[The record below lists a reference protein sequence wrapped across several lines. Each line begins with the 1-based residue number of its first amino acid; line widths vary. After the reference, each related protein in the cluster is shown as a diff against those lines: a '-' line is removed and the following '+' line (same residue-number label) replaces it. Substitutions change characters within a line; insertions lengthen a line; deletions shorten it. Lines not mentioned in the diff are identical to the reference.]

1 MRRIVMTLAVA
12 GVALA
17 AGCADRPRQVA
28 GEAIPVGGSSST
40 PTPAPAPVVTTTS
53 PSPSASATSATPSRT
68 SARPGTSSS
77 PPAKNSSPPKI
88 KRVIGPVTVLGPTGL
103 GKLQIGMTRAEAE
116 ATGLVVAGEGEN
128 GCGSWI
134 LDLPDSGG
142 PTVGYSP
149 LGVVS
154 IPAYGKVAT
163 PEGIRITS
171 SLDAVERAYPDLS
184 GPATENGATLGDGPA
199 YAGQQDKHGG
209 VHYRFTFENGAVKT
223 MKLQHDTPKC

>member
-17 AGCADRPRQVA
+17 AGCANQPQPVA
-28 GEAIPVGGSSST
+28 GEAIPVGGASPT
-40 PTPAPAPVVTTTS
+40 PTPTSSPIVTPS
-53 PSPSASATSATPSRT
+53 SPSASVTSATPSRT
-68 SARPGTSSS
+68 TTKPRTSSS
-77 PPAKNSSPPKI
+77 PPVKTSSNPPPKI
-88 KRVIGPVTVLGPTGL
+88 TRVIGPVTVLGPTGL
-103 GKLQIGMTRAEAE
+103 GKLQIGMSHAEAE

-134 LDLPDSGG
+134 LDLPNAGG

-163 PEGIRITS
+163 PEGIRINS
-171 SLDAVERAYPDLS
+171 SLDAVERAYPDLT
-184 GPATENGATLGDGPA
+184 GPATENGATLGDGAA
-199 YAGQQDKHGG
+199 YAGQQDKYGG
-209 VHYRFTFENGAVKT
+209 VHYRFTFEGGAVKA
-223 MKLQHDTPKC
+223 MHLRHDTPKC